1 MIELPQWEHGTAA
14 VLCVSGPHA
23 IPVST
28 ALRAGRDRILFALAH
43 RRETLARLRDDP
55 AAVLC
60 VMAPGVAFSATGTV
74 APVREELRA
83 SPHVAAL
90 ELRVERLQ
98 DHLADGRTA
107 IADAVRWEWTD
118 PRAAEADAAVRAELA
133 ELART

>member
-1 MIELPQWEHGTAA
+1 MVELPQWEPGAAA
-14 VLCVSGPHA
+14 VLCVRGPHA

-28 ALRAGRDRILFALAH
+28 AVRSGPDRVLFALAH

-60 VMAPGVAFSATGTV
+60 LRAPGLALSAEGTV
-74 APVREELRA
+74 APVRQAMRA

-90 ELRVERLQ
+90 ELRVEHLH

-107 IADAVRWEWTD
+107 ILDAVRWEWTV
-118 PRAAEADAAVRAELA
+118 PQAAEADAAVRAELA
-133 ELART
+133 ELAHA